1 MMSLTTR
8 CLAHASPAIRCL
20 VWGHAPLRT
29 LTTEIPRGRSAVPN
43 GFTVLDEASKPAHH
57 GLRLDHFLR
66 QHYWIASEEGG
77 RPAVPLSLLN
87 AWIRKRLLRVHM
99 PADAASVVVDM
110 SNAKASPLRTRL
122 APHTKVIV
130 HPSLFQI
137 LRPGK
142 PDSVDSAPAGGM
154 VRAAAGMHPPPWVS
168 TCTRHADAAF
178 VAISKPDGVATQ
190 GGTGVNDRHTV
201 DFWLPAI
208 DRAAAAAAAG
218 GAARQPKGVG
228 APGAAAYAPA
238 AYPAQAVVSVA
249 GGGASAGDL
258 KLVHRL
264 DKDVSGLLL
273 LARGREAAE
282 QFRRAL
288 AGRYGIDKEYLAF
301 VAAPLPRGV
310 PLAGRIDAPLADGDD
325 GDSGRGGGG
334 SSGSRGAGDLGGRTR
349 PVADERSG
357 GKAAAA
363 AGIGGTGALTEYVA
377 LPLRAAST
385 DGAGAGDLSAASLG
399 TLLVLRPISGR
410 KHQLRQHVVAL
421 FRGAAGIAGD
431 DKYGPRGGVAASA
444 AARPGGGLLRA
455 GAAGGAPFVAERL
468 MLHSWRVTIEAD
480 VLPRAQTADAG
491 TWAAGSLVAGRKQQA
506 AGPNEALTD
515 RAELWRAIQ
524 SSCRLLCGRGDASG
538 GHTASP
544 ALVRALPDGSVRIT
558 DQVLP
563 PAFVRLL
570 SAAIPAV

>member
-1 MMSLTTR
+1 
-8 CLAHASPAIRCL
+8 
-20 VWGHAPLRT
+20 
-29 LTTEIPRGRSAVPN
+29 
-43 GFTVLDEASKPAHH
+43 VLDEASKPAHH

-87 AWIRKRLLRVHM
+87 AWIRKRLLRVHT
-99 PADAASVVVDM
+99 PADTASVVVDM
-110 SNAKASPLRTRL
+110 NNAKASPLRARL

-154 VRAAAGMHPPPWVS
+154 VRAAASMHPPPWVS

-208 DRAAAAAAAG
+208 DRAAAAAAA
-218 GAARQPKGVG
+218 AAAGPATRQSKGVG
-228 APGAAAYAPA
+228 LPAAAAPA
-238 AYPAQAVVSVA
+238 ASPAQGVVGV
-249 GGGASAGDL
+249 GGGSGSSAGDL

-310 PLAGRIDAPLADGDD
+310 PLAGHVDEPLADGDD
-325 GDSGRGGGG
+325 GDSGRGGGERSSSSSSSISSNGG
-334 SSGSRGAGDLGGRTR
+334 SSSRVAGDAAGRTKSTPGER
-349 PVADERSG
+349 PGSKV
-357 GKAAAA
+357 AAA
-363 AGIGGTGALTEYVA
+363 AGAGGTGALTEYVA
-377 LPLRAAST
+377 LPLRAASP
-385 DGAGAGDLSAASLG
+385 DGACAGDLSAASDVHGASLG

-431 DKYGPRGGVAASA
+431 DKYGPRGGHRGGVAGSA
-444 AARPGGGLLRA
+444 AARPGGGAVRS
-455 GAAGGAPFVAERL
+455 GAADAAGTAPFDAERL

-480 VLPRAQTADAG
+480 VLPRRQAAG
-491 TWAAGSLVAGRKQQA
+491 TAGAEKTAAGSLGAGRKQQTSSPSDA
-506 AGPNEALTD
+506 PAD
-515 RAELWRAIQ
+515 RAELWRAIR
-524 SSCRLLCGRGDASG
+524 SSCRLYGRGDGDKRS
-538 GHTASP
+538 ASP
-544 ALVRALPDGSVRIT
+544 ALVKALKDGSVRIT

-563 PAFVRLL
+563 PAFIRLL
-570 SAAIPAV
+570 SAAMPAG